1 MHTDTLVHRSLHAMG
16 CRFELI
22 LDPTDSPHDLYCV
35 EAIADELVELIHDWH
50 DRLSVFTPTSVVS
63 RVNATPAGVPVR
75 VDRDLFELLRLCD
88 SLREETDGAFNIAAG
103 TLMQMHGFR
112 DRTGLENMRQLPDLR
127 DAYTLNTENL
137 TITRNHDHVVIDFG
151 AIAKGFVLDLIA
163 DALRE
168 YGIRHAFIHGGS
180 SSVLGFGNQNE
191 SRPWRV
197 LVSDTPDLHAK
208 LSSISLGISEHSG
221 RVNADNRGHIMDP
234 RTGMPAENQ
243 VQRVVC
249 THPSAAIAD
258 AYSTALSVRPDLI
271 DQLHEHGCSIAI
283 ISSIAEQD
291 HACIR
296 DRLGVFSDPTPSNEP
311 LESIESNIV
320 QGPLHD

>member
-1 MHTDTLVHRSLHAMG
+1 MHTEDLVHRSLDAMG

-22 LDPTDSPHDLYCV
+22 LDPTDSPHDLYGV
-35 EAIADELVELIHDWH
+35 EAIADELVELIQDWH
-50 DRLSVFTPTSVVS
+50 DRLSVFISTSVVS
-63 RVNATPAGVPVR
+63 RINATPPGVPVR
-75 VDRDLFELLRLCD
+75 VDQDLFELLRLCD
-88 SLREETDGAFNIAAG
+88 SLRKETNDAFNIASG
-103 TLMQMHGFR
+103 TLMHLHGFR
-112 DRTGLENMRQLPDLR
+112 DRTGLEDLRQLPDLR
-127 DAYTLNTENL
+127 DACTLNTKDL
-137 TITRNHDHVVIDFG
+137 TITRNHEHVVIDFG
-151 AIAKGFVLDLIA
+151 AIAKGFVLDLIS
-163 DALRE
+163 DELRE

-197 LVSDTPDLHAK
+197 LVSDTPDLHAR
-208 LSSISLGISEHSG
+208 LNSISLGISEHSG

-234 RTGMPAENQ
+234 QTGLPAENL
-243 VQRVVC
+243 VRRVVC

-283 ISSIAEQD
+283 ISTIAERD

-296 DRLGVFSDPTPSNEP
+296 DRLGVFSDPTSNES

-320 QGPLHD
+320 QGPSHD

>member
-1 MHTDTLVHRSLHAMG
+1 MHTDDLIHRSLHAMG

-22 LDPTDSPHDLYCV
+22 LDPTDSPHDWYCV
-35 EAIADELVELIHDWH
+35 EAIADELVELIQDWH
-50 DRLSVFTPTSVVS
+50 DRLSVFNPTSVVS
-63 RVNATPAGVPVR
+63 RVNATPAAVPVR

-88 SLREETDGAFNIAAG
+88 SLCKETDGAFNIAAG
-103 TLMQMHGFR
+103 TLMHLHGFR
-112 DRTGLENMRQLPDLR
+112 DRSELNDLSQLPDLR
-127 DAYTLNTENL
+127 EAYMLNTESL
-137 TITRNHDHVVIDFG
+137 TITRNHDDIVIDFG
-151 AIAKGFVLDLIA
+151 AIAKGFVLDLIS
-163 DALRE
+163 DELRE

-180 SSVLGFGNQNE
+180 SSVLGFGNQDE
-191 SRPWRV
+191 SHPWRV

-208 LSSISLGISEHSG
+208 LSSISLGISEHTG
-221 RVNADNRGHIMDP
+221 RINADNLGHIMDP
-234 RTGMPAENQ
+234 RTGMPAKNQ

-283 ISSIAEQD
+283 ISAIAERD

-296 DRLGVFSDPTPSNEP
+296 DRLGVFSEPNSNEP
-311 LESIESNIV
+311 FDSLESNIV
-320 QGPLHD
+320 QGPIHD